1 MAEDNGLSHE
11 GALSELKRVW
21 DMLHVE
27 RKTGADLRQQLAEAK
42 ERLQELYDQANIYGA
57 NPPRMMPTR
66 IVIRTAGSILY
77 PATGKGDP
85 DGRVEGN

>member
-1 MAEDNGLSHE
+1 MANPTDMHE
-11 GALSELKRVW
+11 TNQILQEACSTYRREI
-21 DMLHVE
+21 
-27 RKTGADLRQQLAEAK
+27 ADLRQQLAEAK